1 MPTGRRRFA
10 RTPAPCSR
18 HVRTIPESL
27 PCRRARC
34 AQWLDSPP
42 TPDLDG
48 NPSHLDPADTAVLD
62 QQADFLRFIGTHWT
76 NSSASNPSIRRHIAR
91 RQLAWRFD
99 QNGKAKLQ
107 SSPYPILDLRRLV
120 PATDPI
126 KLTIP
131 FRLRGWGGTNTAQIS
146 LSGPDDA
153 ALVSVALMLKDT
165 SVDGSYAVGLGPRNR
180 CRTPS
185 CRRPAQTTA

>member
-1 MPTGRRRFA
+1 MPKGA
-10 RTPAPCSR
+10 
-18 HVRTIPESL
+18 L
-27 PCRRARC
+27 RAM
-34 AQWLDSPP
+34 AELPP

-165 SVDGSYAVGLGPRNR
+165 SVDGSYVVGLGPRNR

-185 CRRPAQTTA
+185 CRRPARQPLDLPAASLVDDRRRPGRNAGDHARRKRQ